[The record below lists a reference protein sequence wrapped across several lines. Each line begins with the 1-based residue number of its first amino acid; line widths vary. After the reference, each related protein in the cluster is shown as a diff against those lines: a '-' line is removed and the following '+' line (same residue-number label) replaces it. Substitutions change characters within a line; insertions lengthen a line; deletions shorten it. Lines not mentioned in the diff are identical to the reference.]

1 MLTTLSRKM
10 LLCLTG
16 LFLAFFLTIH
26 LLGNLQLFM
35 PEEEARLQFNW
46 YSNFLSGN
54 ALIKMVSYVL
64 YLSIILHV
72 ADALIVT
79 MKNSKSSKGY
89 QKDQRGRA
97 SKWYSRNMG
106 ILGSLI
112 LIFLVIHFKNF
123 WYVYKFG
130 ELPLDSNG
138 HRDLYLLVVTTFQEW
153 WYVVIYVLSMVA
165 LCYHLIHGLHSAFRT
180 LGLFHPKYMRWL
192 KIAGEVY
199 AVLICVGFAM
209 MPIYIYIS
217 RG

>member
-54 ALIKMVSYVL
+54 ALIKIVSYVL
-64 YLSIILHV
+64 YLSIVLHV
-72 ADALIVT
+72 LDALIVT
-79 MKNSKSSKGY
+79 MKNNKSSKRY

-106 ILGSLI
+106 ILGSII

-130 ELPLDSNG
+130 ELPVDSNG

-153 WYVVIYVLSMVA
+153 WYVAIYVLSMVA

-192 KIAGEVY
+192 KIVGEIY

-209 MPIYIYIS
+209 MPIYIYIT
-217 RG
+217 RN